1 MKNLIL
7 VILSV
12 ICAGKLVWLNWKHH
26 YCAQDECDKFVPTK
40 LSEIAVI
47 KPKRCR
53 ENFDKILI
61 FSDKKILFQFVAN
74 CNELIV
80 LSAPKSIEFKGTSD
94 LPAESVS
101 DVLSATL
108 GYSIDGS
115 QVWDGLFVNDPFN
128 TAKAVVSIVVEG
140 ADGLELKVITNL
152 SVNQRNYSI
161 FSVSWFLE
169 IAFIQHRWWRNQL
182 RRCPSQQSHGTQ
194 SPRNRRRPDR
204 QS

>member
-1 MKNLIL
+1 M
-7 VILSV
+7 
-12 ICAGKLVWLNWKHH
+12 
-26 YCAQDECDKFVPTK
+26 PTK

-61 FSDKKILFQFVAN
+61 FSDKKILFQFVVN

-161 FSVSWFLE
+161 FSVS
-169 IAFIQHRWWRNQL
+169 
-182 RRCPSQQSHGTQ
+182 
-194 SPRNRRRPDR
+194 
-204 QS
+204 